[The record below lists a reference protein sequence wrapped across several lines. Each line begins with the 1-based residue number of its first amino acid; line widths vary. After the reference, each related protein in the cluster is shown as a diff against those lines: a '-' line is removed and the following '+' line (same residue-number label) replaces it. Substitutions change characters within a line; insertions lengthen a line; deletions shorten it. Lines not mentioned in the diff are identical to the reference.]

1 MNKKIILILII
12 TFAVFFIAGVLIFQ
26 YINKIDS
33 AENRSAD
40 AVENLESNQSS
51 MEKTEPV
58 EKPKGSLSICMDKCG
73 DGICQISNEDCGE
86 IDCICLETP
95 QDCPKD
101 CQ

>member
-1 MNKKIILILII
+1 MNKKIILILIVA
-12 TFAVFFIAGVLIFQ
+12 FAVFFIAGVLVFQ
-26 YINKIDS
+26 YINKIES
-33 AENRSAD
+33 TENNSVNTEKSPANSE
-40 AVENLESNQSS
+40 AVKNKENKEN
-51 MEKTEPV
+51 
-58 EKPKGSLSICMDKCG
+58 KGSLIICADKCG